1 MICFFEIIPDITWLD
16 LPLKPLYLLKQNLL
30 VKTTSSTEHHQWS
43 WKLGLDIMVSP
54 SVDHLWFIAQPRLL
68 HWWWSYRLICS
79 SISLASLS
87 QAMFQQRYSSGHDL
101 RKPMLHQHE
110 SICLEFPHLRDV
122 ILGMTPPPTVIFIN
136 PNTDRGSLVA

>member
-1 MICFFEIIPDITWLD
+1 
-16 LPLKPLYLLKQNLL
+16 
-30 VKTTSSTEHHQWS
+30 
-43 WKLGLDIMVSP
+43 MVSP

-122 ILGMTPPPTVIFIN
+122 ILGMTPPPEVQDGWLKIWLRNEKEIDQPYELRTVPGSGMDN
-136 PNTDRGSLVA
+136 PS